1 MMAKTAQQAVVVGIR
16 HDWHK
21 LFVHAGRVLLLLALL
36 GALLL
41 AYAKLN
47 DSRSFPITKIRAQGT
62 FTHLTEARLQ
72 SVLGNI
78 EGGYFDIDVVQL
90 QQRVEAMPWV
100 EHARVRRIW
109 PDTLLVAVE
118 EQQPMI
124 YWRESGLMN
133 PRGELF
139 YPDKKSF
146 PQGLPRLN
154 GPEAS
159 NMVLRDYYLRFNE
172 MLSALHLEVQQI
184 DMDARR
190 SVVVVLNNGIR
201 VILGRESIAERLQ
214 QFIAIYPKVLSANAV
229 SVQQIDMRYTNG
241 FTILHKRV
249 K

>member
-1 MMAKTAQQAVVVGIR
+1 MMAKTAQQAVTVGVR

-21 LFVHAGRVLLLLALL
+21 LLVPTGRMLLLLVLL

-41 AYAKLN
+41 AYVKLN

-72 SVLGNI
+72 SVLGDVQ
-78 EGGYFDIDVVQL
+78 GGYFDIDVVQL
-90 QQRVEAMPWV
+90 QKTVETMPWV

-109 PDTLLVAVE
+109 PDTLLVAVD
-118 EQQPMI
+118 EQRPMA
-124 YWRESGLMN
+124 YWQETGLMN

-139 YPDKKSF
+139 YPDKASF
-146 PQGLPRLN
+146 PQGLPKLN

-159 NMVLRDYYLRFNE
+159 NMLLRDHYLRFNE
-172 MLSALHLEVQQI
+172 MLGVLQLRVQQI

-190 SVVVVLNNGIR
+190 SVVVGLSNGIR
-201 VILGRESIAERLQ
+201 VVLGRERVTERLQ
-214 QFIAIYPKVLSANAV
+214 QFIAIYPRVLSAKAV

-241 FTILHKRV
+241 FTILQKRV